1 MFGAVKLETNV
12 NINKHKYSEYGI
24 GFKRGGTLLVP
35 SGSGRNVIIFGA
47 DMSSFVHID
56 NTGKDVLIL
65 GKGSMQWLDGN
76 TLTAEKTL
84 NHFYRG

>member
-24 GFKRGGTLLVP
+24 GFERRGTLLVP
-35 SGSGRNVIIFGA
+35 SGSGRNIVIFGA

-65 GKGSMQWLDGN
+65 GKGSTQRLDGN
-76 TLTAEKTL
+76 TLTAEKT
-84 NHFYRG
+84 Y